1 MLPGRHRAEP
11 TIPARLGANHTFRKS
26 LEWQFS
32 THSKITVWCT
42 KPRGYIQSPGPNI
55 KCLHLSIP
63 ALLPL
68 RQGLS
73 LIQKLHIDSPG
84 SPLNLPISGPSV
96 GVRDPCSQVWL
107 FKWVLGINWS
117 RRAWLHN
124 GLSQANF
131 SFRFQN
137 SGLHQG
143 PSLVAV
149 PEALWDIHQSL
160 SFLPRLLA
168 LLSNMTIHL
177 YFSARVGKVFLYLF

>member
-1 MLPGRHRAEP
+1 MWIHTEPRAK
-11 TIPARLGANHTFRKS
+11 HQMS
-26 LEWQFS
+26 
-32 THSKITVWCT
+32 
-42 KPRGYIQSPGPNI
+42 SPVNP
-55 KCLHLSIP
+55 CLI
-63 ALLPL
+63 AFET
-68 RQGLS
+68 GS
-73 LIQKLHIDSPG
+73 LIDPETSPG
-84 SPLNLPISGPSV
+84 SSLNLPISGPSV
-96 GVRDPCSQVWL
+96 GLRDPCSQVWL

-137 SGLHQG
+137 LGLHQD

-177 YFSARVGKVFLYLF
+177 DFSARVGKVFIYLF